1 MKFKTIKNTFIVLP
15 LLLIFLCSS
24 ANAQQPHICSY
35 TSQTATDFPKLNWGD
50 GVNVQPSYKNGGN
63 VWCGWALMKNFSK
76 IRTVRIEIE
85 PGVPLTYVKRWISN
99 ANRDGYNV
107 ICTYHKFNALASG
120 DREELLKAARWWKA
134 NYWELRNASGPFTV
148 NLMNEWGG
156 HDVGP
161 WYYAQSYNE
170 AIKIV
175 REVYSGRI
183 IIDLPGYGQGT
194 RVATIAEPFI
204 NDENIVFSIHVYR
217 EAAVV
222 FCGSQEKDKGMRR
235 WHLDE
240 LERTNRPIIIGEF
253 GDSGKPG
260 YTNWHDI
267 VNYAKSKGWPIIG
280 WAWSGDDSP
289 TKKMNMTKPVF
300 PGTPTGT
307 TDYFNVIYDKLR
319 WQPSGKE
326 EFVDTPDFDIS
337 PNPANDF
344 LNITFENVLEEKGS
358 IEIFDMMGKTVMQQS
373 IEAQSNNLRMSIDE
387 LPRGTYGI
395 KLQSGDI
402 HAAKIFI
409 KAK

>member
-24 ANAQQPHICSY
+24 ANAQ
-35 TSQTATDFPKLNWGD
+35 TLGWGD
-50 GVNVQPSYKNGGN
+50 GVNIQPSYYNNGN
-63 VWCGWALMKNFSK
+63 VWCGWVLMKNFSK

-85 PGVPLTYVKRWISN
+85 PGVSLTHVKRWISN
-99 ANRDGYNV
+99 ANRSGYNV
-107 ICTYHKFNALASG
+107 ICTYHKYTAIASG
-120 DREELLKAARWWKA
+120 SREELLQAARWWKA
-134 NYWELRNASGPFTV
+134 NYWELRNASGAFTV

-161 WYYAQSYNE
+161 WHYAQSYNE

-194 RVATIAEPFI
+194 RVATFASPFI
-204 NDENIVFSIHVYR
+204 TDQNIVFSIHVYP

-222 FCGSQEKDKGMRR
+222 FYGSQQDDKGIKR
-235 WHLDE
+235 WHLNE
-240 LERTNRPIIIGEF
+240 LERTNRPIIVGEF
-253 GDSGKPG
+253 GDSKKPG
-260 YTNWHDI
+260 YTNWSDI
-267 VNYAKSKGWPIIG
+267 VNYAKTKGWTIIG
-280 WAWSGDDSP
+280 WAWSGDDSEI
-289 TKKMNMTKPVF
+289 KMNMAQPMF
-300 PGTPTGT
+300 PGTPTST
-307 TDYFNVIYDKLR
+307 TDYFNVIYNKLR
-319 WQPSGKE
+319 WQPSAKE
-326 EFVDTPDFDIS
+326 EFVDTLDFDIS

-387 LPRGTYGI
+387 LPQGTYGI